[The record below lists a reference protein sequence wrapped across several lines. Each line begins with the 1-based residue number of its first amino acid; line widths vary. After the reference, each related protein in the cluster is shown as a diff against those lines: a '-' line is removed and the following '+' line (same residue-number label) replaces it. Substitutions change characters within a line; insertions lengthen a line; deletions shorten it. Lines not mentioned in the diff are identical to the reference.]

1 MTNVAHWQDVYSRK
15 ASGEVSWFAAHLG
28 QSLAWIDAM
37 ALVADAPILDVGG
50 GASTLVDDL
59 LDRGFSAVTVVDLSS
74 AALDQSRVRLGDR
87 SALATWVAADAT
99 ALPLPDLSVQV
110 WHDRA
115 VLHFLHGPAR
125 DAYVAE
131 LRRLVRPG
139 GHVILATFAP
149 DGPERCSGLAVQR
162 YDHDALA
169 ALVGD
174 GFHRAAEAREVHVT
188 PWGSTQAF
196 SYVWLRRAS
205 E

>member
-1 MTNVAHWQDVYSRK
+1 MNDAHWHDVYSQK
-15 ASGEVSWFAAHLG
+15 ASDEVSWFAAHLG

-37 ALVADAPILDVGG
+37 PLAPDAPILDVGG

-74 AALDQSRVRLGDR
+74 AALDQSRARLGDR
-87 SALATWVAADAT
+87 SALATWIPADAT
-99 ALPLPDLSVQV
+99 DLPLGDRSVQV

-115 VLHFLHGPAR
+115 VLHFLDGSAR
-125 DAYVAE
+125 DAYVVQ
-131 LRRLVRPG
+131 LRRLVRSG

-162 YDHDALA
+162 YNHDALA
-169 ALVGD
+169 TLVGD
-174 GFHRAAEAREVHVT
+174 GFDRVAETREVHVT

-196 SYVWLRRAS
+196 SYLWLRRRA
-205 E
+205 